1 MSEQLSN
8 SHGHLRSMIERVERL
23 EEDKAA
29 IHSDI
34 KEVYAEAKAN
44 GFDPRIMRQIVR
56 IRKMDPAD
64 REEQQ
69 ALLDTYMAALGM
81 LPTEEA
87 A

>member
-1 MSEQLSN
+1 MISN

-81 LPTEEA
+81 LPAEEA

>member
-1 MSEQLSN
+1 MISN
-8 SHGHLRSMIERVERL
+8 SHGHLRSLIERVERL
-23 EEDKAA
+23 EQDKATVQT
-29 IHSDI
+29 DI

-81 LPTEEA
+81 LPEEGQEA

>member
-1 MSEQLSN
+1 MISN

-44 GFDPRIMRQIVR
+44 GFDPRIMRQVVR

-87 A
+87 T

>member
-1 MSEQLSN
+1 MISN
-8 SHGHLRSMIERVERL
+8 SHGHLRSLIERVERL
-23 EEDKAA
+23 EQDKAT
-29 IHSDI
+29 IQTDI

-81 LPTEEA
+81 LPEEGQEA

>member
-1 MSEQLSN
+1 MISN
-8 SHGHLRSMIERVERL
+8 SHGHLRSLIERVERL
-23 EEDKAA
+23 EQDKAT
-29 IHSDI
+29 IHTDI

-81 LPTEEA
+81 MPEEGQEA

>member
-1 MSEQLSN
+1 MISN
-8 SHGHLRSMIERVERL
+8 SHGHLRSLIERVERL
-23 EEDKAA
+23 EQDKATVQT
-29 IHSDI
+29 DI

-81 LPTEEA
+81 LPEEGQKA